1 MRRSRR
7 LTERSPGQH
16 GHDARRILDLADD
29 RGSATLE
36 FATAGLLL
44 LLPLTALVV
53 LLGAIQAGAFA
64 VQAAAGQA
72 ARVVAVG
79 TDAATSRTAA
89 STAIAFAL
97 DDHGFELGE
106 ADVLVTCVPVSPCPS
121 RGGTVTVTI
130 DLAVALP
137 MVPGILGAAP
147 PSVTV
152 SATATRPVS
161 RFAGLP

>member
-1 MRRSRR
+1 MRPSRRSTELAGRR
-7 LTERSPGQH
+7 PSTRQ
-16 GHDARRILDLADD
+16 ALADD
-29 RGSATLE
+29 TGSATLE

-44 LLPLTALVV
+44 LLPLVALVV
-53 LLGAIQAGAFA
+53 VLGAIQAGAFA
-64 VQAAAGQA
+64 VQAAASQA
-72 ARVVAVG
+72 ARVVALG
-79 TDAATSRTAA
+79 TDATASRTAA

-97 DDHGFELGE
+97 ADHGFALDA
-106 ADVLVTCVPVSPCPS
+106 ADVSISCDPVSPCPS

-137 MVPGILGAAP
+137 LVPGILGAAP

>member
-7 LTERSPGQH
+7 STDGGP
-16 GHDARRILDLADD
+16 GHDAHRIHDLADD

-79 TDAATSRTAA
+79 TDAAASRTAA

-97 DDHGFELGE
+97 DDHGFELDE